1 MPFVLDCSVAMDW
14 LFADTPSSYSD
25 RVRQLAEAEV
35 IYVPAIWPLEVASV
49 LCKLRRRG
57 IVTAD
62 SVDRFLLLINSLRIK
77 QESVTGPDGIGEVYM
92 LAIQYALSAYDTTYI
107 ELARQKNIKL
117 ATRDAAM
124 MRVATV
130 AGVALVAA

>member
-1 MPFVLDCSVAMDW
+1 M
-14 LFADTPSSYSD
+14 
-25 RVRQLAEAEV
+25 
-35 IYVPAIWPLEVASV
+35 
-49 LCKLRRRG
+49 
-57 IVTAD
+57 
-62 SVDRFLLLINSLRIK
+62 
-77 QESVTGPDGIGEVYM
+77 YM